1 MRSPVLP
8 DYHPPPHSDYSLYI
22 SFNGWVSPILWILLQ
37 PFQTTIAATIDGI
50 SPMTSNASC
59 IRWCSVC
66 MICWYMV
73 NIYCDILSE
82 KVNNTSLC
90 SYTLL
95 NPFHLCRFLMFS
107 CVFLK
112 ISMTHN
118 QTKTCF
124 VTGDCE
130 NRKTAVRLQRLGP
143 LLLGSAHPWSRLL
156 FLVFCPRQ
164 ERPCF
169 RVHHHQIRARSLVF
183 ALAPRSL

>member
-1 MRSPVLP
+1 
-8 DYHPPPHSDYSLYI
+8 
-22 SFNGWVSPILWILLQ
+22 
-37 PFQTTIAATIDGI
+37 
-50 SPMTSNASC
+50 MTSNASC

-124 VTGDCE
+124 VTGDRE

-183 ALAPRSL
+183 ALAPRSLWGLCPPLTIGHTAYLPSIRTPHKEVAAQGKKQTD